1 MSARNIIRLL
11 SGTLPDRRGVAAIE
25 LAFTLPVL
33 TFLSLGAFNV
43 ARLLSAQIDYQQA
56 AAEVASLALAR
67 PPQSDTAYL
76 KQAAMTASGLTE
88 DKVTVATSLTCNGT
102 ASNSNC
108 ASGQEQARYVI
119 VTLNGQYAPLWTHF
133 GVSQTINLDVVRK
146 VRYQ

>member
-1 MSARNIIRLL
+1 MMTGDTKESA
-11 SGTLPDRRGVAAIE
+11 STGTLPDRRGVAAIE

-33 TFLSLGAFNV
+33 TFLSLGAFDV
-43 ARLLSAQIDYQQA
+43 ARMLSAQIDYQQA

-76 KQAAMTASGLTE
+76 KQAAMSASGLTE

-108 ASGQEQARYVI
+108 RSEAHTSELQSLMRT
-119 VTLNGQYAPLWTHF
+119 TLA
-133 GVSQTINLDVVRK
+133 D
-146 VRYQ
+146 